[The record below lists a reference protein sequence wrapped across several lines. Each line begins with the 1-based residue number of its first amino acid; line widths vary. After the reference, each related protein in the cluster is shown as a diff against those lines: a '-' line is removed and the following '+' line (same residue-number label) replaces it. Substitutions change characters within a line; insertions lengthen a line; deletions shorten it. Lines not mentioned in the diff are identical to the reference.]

1 MHHAE
6 ASRSAETESG
16 RGRTCVMAT
25 LTTTDAH
32 PTSSEANGSESA
44 TPDTNPKG
52 IGSRSGLKLVASVL
66 ALAVAI
72 IGAWF
77 FLSQDAAEAPTAPAQ
92 APVAAPAAPQA
103 VPAGERSLIDKKAGY
118 QVMYPDTWTEVTDA
132 AGIVGGSDGHI
143 IRISDKNA
151 FSIRTFPLQQ
161 AVSTTTRLSDMR
173 AVTDAILSNPDA
185 KLTVLDVRQV
195 KVNGLPAVYY
205 LYYFPDGNQRGVHA
219 HYFVFDGKKMHALVF
234 QVVPDGAFDDYAAQ
248 FDRVLASFKPLT
260 H

>member
-1 MHHAE
+1 
-6 ASRSAETESG
+6 
-16 RGRTCVMAT
+16 MAT
-25 LTTTDAH
+25 LTSTDSQ
-32 PTSSEANGSESA
+32 T
-44 TPDTNPKG
+44 TNPDEPTGSASAKPDAQPQT
-52 IGSRSGLKLVASVL
+52 ISSRSGPKLAVSVL
-66 ALAVAI
+66 ALAIAI

-77 FLSQDAAEAPTAPAQ
+77 VLSQDAAEAPTAAAHPPA
-92 APVAAPAAPQA
+92 AAPAAPQA
-103 VPAGERSLIDKKAGY
+103 APAGERKLVDKRAGY
-118 QVMYPDTWTEVTDA
+118 QVMYPDAWTEVTDA
-132 AGIVGGSDGHI
+132 AGIAGGSDGHI
-143 IRISDKNA
+143 IRITDKNA

-161 AVSTTTRLSDMR
+161 AVSSSTRLSDMR

-205 LYYFPDGNQRGVHA
+205 LYYFPNGNQRGVHA

>member
-1 MHHAE
+1 
-6 ASRSAETESG
+6 
-16 RGRTCVMAT
+16 MAT
-25 LTTTDAH
+25 LTSSDSQTTEPHDM
-32 PTSSEANGSESA
+32 SGSEAA
-44 TPDTNPKG
+44 MPDTRPQG
-52 IGSRSGLKLVASVL
+52 IGSRSGLKLGISVL

-77 FLSQDAAEAPTAPAQ
+77 YLGQDAAEAPTAPAQ
-92 APVAAPAAPQA
+92 APAAAPAAPQA
-103 VPAGERSLIDKKAGY
+103 APAGERKLVDKSAGY

-132 AGIVGGSDGHI
+132 AGIAGGSDGHV
-143 IRISDKNA
+143 IRIVDKNA

-161 AVSTTTRLSDMR
+161 AVSTTSLGDMR

-195 KVNGLPAVYY
+195 KVNGLPTVYY

-219 HYFVFDGKKMHALVF
+219 HYFVFNGKKMHALVF

>member
-6 ASRSAETESG
+6 ASRRAETDSG

-25 LTTTDAH
+25 LTSTDSQTTSPDD
-32 PTSSEANGSESA
+32 ANGSESA
-44 TPDTNPKG
+44 TPDTTPQG
-52 IGSRSGLKLVASVL
+52 LWSRTGLKLAASVL
-66 ALAVAI
+66 ALVVAI
-72 IGAWF
+72 VGAWF
-77 FLSQDAAEAPTAPAQ
+77 YLSPDAAEAPTAAAPAP
-92 APVAAPAAPQA
+92 AAAPAAPQPA
-103 VPAGERSLIDKKAGY
+103 LAGERKLIDKRAGY

-161 AVSTTTRLSDMR
+161 AVSPTRLADMR

-195 KVNGLPAVYY
+195 KVSGLPAVYY
-205 LYYFPDGNQRGVHA
+205 LYYFPDGDQRGVHA

>member
-6 ASRSAETESG
+6 ASRSAETDSG

-25 LTTTDAH
+25 LTSTDSQTTS
-32 PTSSEANGSESA
+32 PGETSGSESA
-44 TPDTNPKG
+44 TAEAKPQG
-52 IGSRSGLKLVASVL
+52 IRSRSGLKLVASVL

-72 IGAWF
+72 VGAWF
-77 FLSQDAAEAPTAPAQ
+77 FLSQDAAEAPTTPAQ
-92 APVAAPAAPQA
+92 APAAAPAAPQA
-103 VPAGERSLIDKKAGY
+103 APAGERKLVDKKAGY

-132 AGIVGGSDGHI
+132 AGIVGGSDGHVV
-143 IRISDKNA
+143 RISDKNA

-161 AVSTTTRLSDMR
+161 AVSPTSLSDMR

-205 LYYFPDGNQRGVHA
+205 LYYFPDGDQRGVHA

>member
-1 MHHAE
+1 
-6 ASRSAETESG
+6 
-16 RGRTCVMAT
+16 MAT
-25 LTTTDAH
+25 LTSTDSQTTEPDE
-32 PTSSEANGSESA
+32 TGGSDSA
-44 TPDTNPKG
+44 TPDTTPPHTNLQ
-52 IGSRSGLKLVASVL
+52 SRRSRGGLKLAASVL

-72 IGAWF
+72 VGAWF
-77 FLSQDAAEAPTAPAQ
+77 YLSPDSAEAPTAPAQ
-92 APVAAPAAPQA
+92 APGAAPAAPQA
-103 VPAGERSLIDKKAGY
+103 APAGERKLVDKKAGY

-143 IRISDKNA
+143 IRITDKNA

-161 AVSTTTRLSDMR
+161 AVSSSTRLSDMR